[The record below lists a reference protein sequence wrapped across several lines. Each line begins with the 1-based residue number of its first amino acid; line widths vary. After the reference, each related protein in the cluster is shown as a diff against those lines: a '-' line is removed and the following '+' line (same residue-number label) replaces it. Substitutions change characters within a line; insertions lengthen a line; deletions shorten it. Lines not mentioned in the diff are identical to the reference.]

1 MTFSITSDS
10 RIIKDIGLQLQGTV
24 KKPFLLRGFS
34 LAILQV
40 SGTFPDTSE

>member
-24 KKPFLLRGFS
+24 KKKILSRGCS

-40 SGTFPDTSE
+40 SGMFPDTSE